1 MKKIITIVLVALS
14 LPVALFAQSLP
25 DRIIGKWKNPTGEK
39 TMEIYK
45 KNELFYGKIVED
57 ADRELPLGL
66 MILKDFKFV
75 PDDNRWEG
83 TVFVPKQTKDFT
95 GKLSLK
101 DKNTLVITVTS
112 GFFSRSK
119 EWSKVK

>member
-1 MKKIITIVLVALS
+1 
-14 LPVALFAQSLP
+14 
-25 DRIIGKWKNPTGEK
+25 
-39 TMEIYK
+39 MEIYK

-101 DKNTLVITVTS
+101 DKKHTGDHSHI
-112 GFFSRSK
+112 GFFFPGQRNGRR
-119 EWSKVK
+119 